1 MAQFFVNPAHDT
13 IKKAFANP
21 LGPLRLDLAD
31 IRPIGKLNH
40 G

>member
-13 IKKAFANP
+13 IKKAFAN
-21 LGPLRLDLAD
+21 GPLRLYLAD